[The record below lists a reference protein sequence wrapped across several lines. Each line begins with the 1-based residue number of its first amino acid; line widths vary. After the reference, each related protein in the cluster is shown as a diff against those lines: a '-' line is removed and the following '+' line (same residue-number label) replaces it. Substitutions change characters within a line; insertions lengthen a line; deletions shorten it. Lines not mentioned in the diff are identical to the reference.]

1 MRKKI
6 YYWSFEGN
14 EGTGKTSLSKRFA
27 DACGATWTYEPNAE
41 TEELRKLR
49 ELALTENSHMTKN
62 GRECILL
69 ANRSIHHQMHV
80 VPLLQSKET
89 VVTDRSFL
97 SGMVYAR
104 LNGVE
109 FKSFMEMSYLHNLV
123 TLPDAIIYCTSE
135 KRIIVKNPN
144 DIYDNADEE
153 TLLKIDSFFEE
164 ALEFVSQY
172 IHTKHIKILRFQND
186 LSIPAEKNA
195 ERLVEF
201 IKDKCR

>member
-1 MRKKI
+1 
-6 YYWSFEGN
+6 
-14 EGTGKTSLSKRFA
+14 
-27 DACGATWTYEPNAE
+27 
-41 TEELRKLR
+41 
-49 ELALTENSHMTKN
+49 
-62 GRECILL
+62 
-69 ANRSIHHQMHV
+69 V
-80 VPLLQSKET
+80 
-89 VVTDRSFL
+89 
-97 SGMVYAR
+97 
-104 LNGVE
+104 
-109 FKSFMEMSYLHNLV
+109 EMSYLHNLV

-164 ALEFVSQY
+164 ALEFVSLY